1 MGGWASPD
9 EGVAGQATC
18 PLDSC
23 CRTCSVRRLVI
34 LHKCTL
40 MPAPCSPPSV
50 CRSIGSA
57 ERAFK
62 YYGDIKADPSMQLDG
77 IAHGALV
84 AACAEA
90 MQREISVVHERKDQY
105 VLLERAFQV
114 RGGEGGEKGE
124 EGALP

>member
-1 MGGWASPD
+1 MLPESP
-9 EGVAGQATC
+9 GSSLSVSMLFLTLPNILA
-18 PLDSC
+18 LL
-23 CRTCSVRRLVI
+23 CS
-34 LHKCTL
+34 
-40 MPAPCSPPSV
+40 SV

-62 YYGDIKADPSMQLDG
+62 YYSDIKTDPSMVLDG
-77 IAHGALV
+77 KAHGAVV

-114 RGGEGGEKGE
+114 WPGPGAEKESGSL
-124 EGALP
+124 GCGLG

>member
-1 MGGWASPD
+1 MS
-9 EGVAGQATC
+9 ATLRC
-18 PLDSC
+18 LLPPPLPS
-23 CRTCSVRRLVI
+23 
-34 LHKCTL
+34 
-40 MPAPCSPPSV
+40 PSV

-62 YYGDIKADPSMQLDG
+62 YYGDIKVDPGMQLDG

-114 RGGEGGEKGE
+114 RVKGRGR
-124 EGALP
+124 GAVGCIGL